1 MAEQAETLAP
11 QAASRK
17 APAAYVPFRTFLSAV
32 EALEHG
38 VPRKLDRTIWRS
50 QSGVIQSQ
58 IMMAF
63 RFFNLVDED
72 DRPTQALHRL
82 VASPEQ
88 RPEHVKALL
97 HYAYHDIIDHDLT
110 KMTPRMLEEAMDGY
124 SVTGDTRRR
133 AISFF
138 LQAAKYAELPMHP
151 LLLGQTR
158 NTSGPRKRKAKKP
171 GYVAEMNGSADPK
184 YINIPPTQGSSGKS
198 VRLSNGGTLTLSIS
212 ADPFTLPAEDR
223 KFVFELIDKL
233 QEYEVAHI
241 SDEGS
246 EEEGES

>member
-1 MAEQAETLAP
+1 MVEQVETLAP
-11 QAASRK
+11 KVASRK
-17 APAAYVPFRTFLSAV
+17 APAAYVPFRTFLGAV

-38 VPRKLDRTIWRS
+38 VPRRLDRTIWRS

-97 HYAYHDIIDHDLT
+97 HYGYRDIIDHDLT
-110 KMTPRMLEEAMDGY
+110 KMTPRMLEEAMDSY
-124 SVTGDTRRR
+124 SVTGETKRR
-133 AISFF
+133 AVRFF

-158 NTSGPRKRKAKKP
+158 NTGPRKKRANKRTVDQP
-171 GYVAEMNGSADPK
+171 NTHFVVT
-184 YINIPPTQGSSGKS
+184 PTTTESGITARNTREIQLSSG
-198 VRLSNGGTLTLSIS
+198 GTVTLSLS
-212 ADPFTLPAEDR
+212 YDPFALSEEDR
-223 KFVFELIDKL
+223 KFVFELVDKL
-233 QEYEVAHI
+233 KVYAAANPPT
-241 SDEGS
+241 DEP
-246 EEEGES
+246 EDLP

>member
-1 MAEQAETLAP
+1 MVEQAETLAP

-17 APAAYVPFRTFLSAV
+17 APAAYVPFRTLLSAV

-72 DRPTQALHRL
+72 DRPTPALHRL
-82 VASPEQ
+82 VANPDQ
-88 RPEHVKALL
+88 RSEHVKALL

-110 KMTPRMLEEAMDGY
+110 KMTPRMLEEAMDHY

-158 NTSGPRKRKAKKP
+158 NTGSRKRKAKKP
-171 GYVAEMNGSADPK
+171 GCVAEMNGAADPK
-184 YINIPPTQGSSGKS
+184 YVTPPPAQIGSTKS
-198 VRLSNGGTLTLSIS
+198 VRLSNGGMLTLSIS
-212 ADPFTLPAEDR
+212 ADPFTLPTRDR
-223 KFVFELIDKL
+223 NFVFELIDKL
-233 QEYEVAHI
+233 QEYGVAN
-241 SDEGS
+241 SSGEDS
-246 EEEGES
+246 EEEDEQR

>member
-17 APAAYVPFRTFLSAV
+17 APAAYVPFRTFLSAI

-88 RPEHVKALL
+88 RPEQVKALL

-110 KMTPRMLEEAMDGY
+110 KMTPRMLEEAMDHY

-158 NTSGPRKRKAKKP
+158 NTSGTRKRKAKRP
-171 GYVAEMNGSADPK
+171 GFVPEMNGAVDPT
-184 YINIPPTQGSSGKS
+184 YQLAPTRGSEKSVHLSSGGA
-198 VRLSNGGTLTLSIS
+198 VTLSLS
-212 ADPFTLPAEDR
+212 YDPFALSEEDR
-223 KFVFELIDKL
+223 KFVFELVDKL
-233 QEYEVAHI
+233 KAYAEANPP
-241 SDEGS
+241 SDEDEN
-246 EEEGES
+246 EEDAQ